1 MRYLKFKRLC
11 DIFFSLLFIIL
22 SLPILLITALAIYI
36 TSPGPIIYKGKRSG
50 LNEKDFEIYKFR
62 TMIINAE
69 KLGGFSTAKDD
80 IRLIKI
86 GRFLRKFK
94 LDELPQLFNV
104 LNGEMSF
111 VGPRP
116 QVTYY
121 TSKYDDKLKQILTVR
136 PGITDLATLEFADM
150 DKILGSKDVDKYY
163 EKEIE
168 PKKNILRLKY
178 IYQISFFLDLKILF
192 LTFLTL
198 IKLKKK

>member
-1 MRYLKFKRLC
+1 MRYLKIKRLC
-11 DIFFSLLFIIL
+11 DIFFSLLLIIL
-22 SLPILLITALAIYI
+22 SFPILLIIAIAIYL

-50 LNEKDFEIYKFR
+50 LNEKIFKIYKFR

-121 TSKYDDKLKQILTVR
+121 TSKYDGKLKKILTVR
-136 PGITDLATLEFADM
+136 PGITDLATLEFTDM

-168 PKKNILRLKY
+168 PKKNILRLNY

-198 IKLKKK
+198 IKIKKK

>member
-11 DIFFSLLFIIL
+11 DIFFSLLIIIL
-22 SLPILLITALAIYI
+22 SFPILLIIAIAIYL

-50 LNEKDFEIYKFR
+50 LNEKIFEIYKFR

-121 TSKYDDKLKQILTVR
+121 TSKYDEKLKKILTVR

-150 DKILGSKDVDKYY
+150 DKILGSRDVDKYY

-168 PKKNILRLKY
+168 PKKNILRLNY
-178 IYQISFFLDLKILF
+178 IYQISFFLDLKILL

-198 IKLKKK
+198 IKIKK